1 MDWIAQVLWLSST
14 RALAEHSQL
23 LPYLELENVMRLFW
37 LWFLALACSTW
48 LFSRRESVQHPS
60 GFAPKSEYEE
70 VIKAKGQTPSKWAA
84 KTRVF
89 WTEEMGEP
97 ESWRW
102 TDGMWVAMRVNVP
115 LVEVFAR
122 SDWVPSERRIEPL
135 PLLFETYASYVRL
148 FSVVALPLMLT
159 AAAGLLKRK

>member
-1 MDWIAQVLWLSST
+1 
-14 RALAEHSQL
+14 
-23 LPYLELENVMRLFW
+23 MRLFW

-102 TDGMWVAMRVNVP
+102 TDGMWVALRVNVP
-115 LVEVFAR
+115 LVELFAR
-122 SDWVPSERRIEPL
+122 SDWVPSQRRIEPL
-135 PLLFETYASYVRL
+135 GTLNLHHKAVGFPVPVLQ
-148 FSVVALPLMLT
+148 
-159 AAAGLLKRK
+159 

>member
-60 GFAPKSEYEE
+60 GFAPKGEYEE

-89 WTEEMGEP
+89 WTEEIG
-97 ESWRW
+97 
-102 TDGMWVAMRVNVP
+102 G
-115 LVEVFAR
+115 AR
-122 SDWVPSERRIEPL
+122 
-135 PLLFETYASYVRL
+135 
-148 FSVVALPLMLT
+148 VVALDRRNVGSNASKCPARGGFRT
-159 AAAGLLKRK
+159 KRLGAIRAQN

>member
-1 MDWIAQVLWLSST
+1 
-14 RALAEHSQL
+14 
-23 LPYLELENVMRLFW
+23 
-37 LWFLALACSTW
+37 
-48 LFSRRESVQHPS
+48 
-60 GFAPKSEYEE
+60 
-70 VIKAKGQTPSKWAA
+70 
-84 KTRVF
+84 
-89 WTEEMGEP
+89 
-97 ESWRW
+97 
-102 TDGMWVAMRVNVP
+102 MWVAMRVNVP

>member
-60 GFAPKSEYEE
+60 GFAPKGEYEE

-89 WTEEMGEP
+89 WHEAIGCH
-97 ESWRW
+97 
-102 TDGMWVAMRVNVP
+102 
-115 LVEVFAR
+115 
-122 SDWVPSERRIEPL
+122 PSAELSHSLCSSRPM
-135 PLLFETYASYVRL
+135 PVMCV
-148 FSVVALPLMLT
+148 FSVWLHCP
-159 AAAGLLKRK
+159 